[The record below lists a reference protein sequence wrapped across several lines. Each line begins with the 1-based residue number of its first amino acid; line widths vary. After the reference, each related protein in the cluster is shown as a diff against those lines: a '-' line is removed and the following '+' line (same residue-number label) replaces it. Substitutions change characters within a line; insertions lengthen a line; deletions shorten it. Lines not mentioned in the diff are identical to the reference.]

1 MASERLVD
9 GVTYYIITLMPD
21 ADNRALEVYGG
32 GELGNV
38 GIWKNLQLPNRQ
50 WTAHRMADGSW
61 SFKYKRNP
69 SAYLATNGNNKQ
81 LRVAVVDPK
90 NDATARWK
98 AEDLGDG
105 YLNIQE
111 ANMALDVQSAATADG
126 TPVILYGRHGNQ
138 NQRWRISR
146 VAGI

>member
-9 GVTYYIITLMPD
+9 GVTYYIITLLPN

-32 GELGNV
+32 GELGNI
-38 GIWKNLQLPNRQ
+38 GIWRNIQTTNRQ
-50 WTAHRMADGSW
+50 WTAQRMTDGSW
-61 SFKYKRNP
+61 AFSYKRNP
-69 SAYLATNGNNKQ
+69 SAYLATNGKDKQ
-81 LRVAVVDPK
+81 LRVAVVDPN

-105 YLNIQE
+105 YLFSNIQE
-111 ANMALDVQSAATADG
+111 ANMAVDVMNEGTGDG
-126 TPVILYGRHGNQ
+126 TPCLLWGRHGRI

-146 VAGI
+146 VS